1 MASITNINAG
11 KSQASEAWFPV
22 MDPICLTDVCKDDLE
37 NWSTHKK
44 DEDYLTVHQD
54 GPFPLSD
61 GQPLSSKRVRDSICI
76 YKERMAGHDHKTPPK
91 LVKFHTT
98 CFANTT
104 PSTEQLSQK
113 LKAYRRRLIS
123 KSSQGTSQ
131 KLLDLEVELTAILDV
146 VQQKLREQV
155 ITTSEN
161 SSPSKTSISSRA
173 SDLSHKLARKVTKSF
188 SSSISSTASGNKTT
202 SRPKDIS
209 RASWASATTS
219 KLADKVRGLIEKSH
233 QPTRSNSIESDGSF
247 DSVYS
252 GTSIESVDTK
262 HSIKPIS
269 SNNARFSPITFDEVI
284 WKPSSVK
291 KMASAESLRNKLR
304 CSSRGSQDLSPPS
317 PKSQSQSRLEVDL
330 RRNSVANSASVYSR
344 SLSGENLYYGE
355 EI

>member
-76 YKERMAGHDHKTPPK
+76 YKERMAGHDYKTPPK
-91 LVKFHTT
+91 LVTFHIT

-113 LKAYRRRLIS
+113 LKAYRRRLVS

-131 KLLDLEVELTAILDV
+131 KLLDLEVELTATLDV

-173 SDLSHKLARKVTKSF
+173 SDLSHKLAKKVTKSF
-188 SSSISSTASGNKTT
+188 STSISSTASGYKTT
-202 SRPKDIS
+202 SRPKVIL
-209 RASWASATTS
+209 RASWASTTTS
-219 KLADKVRGLIEKSH
+219 KLADKVHSLLNKTN
-233 QPTRSNSIESDGSF
+233 QQTRSNSIESDSSF

-252 GTSIESVDTK
+252 ETSIESIDTN
-262 HSIKPIS
+262 HCIKPIS
-269 SNNARFSPITFDEVI
+269 KNRANFSPITFDEVI
-284 WKPSSVK
+284 WKPSSIK
-291 KMASAESLRNKLR
+291 KMASVESLR
-304 CSSRGSQDLSPPS
+304 RGSRDFSPPS
-317 PKSQSQSRLEVDL
+317 PKSQSQSRGG
-330 RRNSVANSASVYSR
+330 SK
-344 SLSGENLYYGE
+344 E
-355 EI
+355 EFCCQFGFGV